1 MPLVM
6 ATSSRSRLADTVEVL
21 DISDEEALKHL
32 SNSAPNELAQRIVSV
47 CGGRFVHLKL
57 AEDRYF
63 KLQEAGVEDI
73 DVLYKSIIDYLV
85 LTNVKFSLKTLCQ
98 QPVEERQLH
107 KFILQEVSTNGEVDA
122 KAIAR
127 KLNTQSIEV
136 AVDRLVSSNFLR
148 FTQGGAVVFNTQS
161 IKVAVDRLV
170 SSDLLRFTHGGAVVF
185 HSRLVKWALK
195 INVVT

>member
-32 SNSAPNELAQRIVSV
+32 IRALK
-47 CGGRFVHLKL
+47 KL

-85 LTNVKFSLKTLCQ
+85 LTNVKFSLKTLRQ
-98 QPVEERQLH
+98 QPIEEWQLH
-107 KFILQEVSTNGEVDA
+107 KLILQEVSTNGEVDA

-136 AVDRLVSSNFLR
+136 AVDCLVSSNF
-148 FTQGGAVVFNTQS
+148 
-161 IKVAVDRLV
+161 
-170 SSDLLRFTHGGAVVF
+170 LRFTHGGAVVF
-185 HSRLVKWALK
+185 DTQSLDYSCLK
-195 INVVT
+195 SCDLIGQCWDSYFT